1 MERAE
6 SEKWDLY
13 TENRKITGEHAIR
26 GEKSQIPDC
35 CAQGHLVGARARG
48 SAGAGRRTVGLRVP
62 GW

>member
-26 GEKSQIPDC
+26 GEKSQIPE
-35 CAQGHLVGARARG
+35 GRFHKNFPPHG
-48 SAGAGRRTVGLRVP
+48 SRKVFMMK
-62 GW
+62 